1 MNALSM
7 VVGLVARA
15 GKEDDLRRDLA
26 SLVAPSRKEDGN
38 LRYDLFED
46 QETPGQF
53 VFVEEWASTEARTRH
68 HEHGPHIQHFHR
80 NGVDNIERTVFAHV
94 LKRIV

>member
-1 MNALSM
+1 MHYRLWS
-7 VVGLVARA
+7 GWSPGPARRTICA
-15 GKEDDLRRDLA
+15 A
-26 SLVAPSRKEDGN
+26 IWQAWSPSRKEDGN